1 MRNEPI
7 PERLGRSRHSSQPDL
22 MDGLGFQAVGI
33 CDKNKAHVACNNV
46 SEELGQKGTPS
57 MSYDSTKTAS
67 GKVNNDN
74 QSISPYERL
83 HQAASLPDKATA
95 LLATFDAIAGIGCLP
110 VALGPDSKGG
120 IKKPTGGADWG
131 LQPLDTRRR
140 VFVKA
145 VNGEARSG
153 TLDAMGI
160 GLQPRGRLLVIDV
173 DPPGKDRTK
182 LDESLAELTEL
193 SGGECPLTFQV
204 DGQGGCHLW
213 FTVSDR
219 LLNQWAKVGRGKTV
233 IRLVCGGSLELFMPM
248 EDTQYQVATAP
259 STGKTIACHID
270 PAPLPEPF
278 EAALLAMFCQADKKA
293 TPAAPFI
300 GDADRSWTAREKC
313 FRAIINQCDK
323 AIRSAPQ
330 GSKHDAIRDR
340 SLLLAGYAGGMG
352 YTGMKAECTSVLIE
366 AAMAVGSSAREASRV
381 VSFGWINGI
390 EKPLIPSDPRYLKIE
405 QDFADRASRLAAE
418 RVKTGSLIESL
429 ASKAA
434 SLPVEDSQRAANV
447 GHILALMKDRRWLW
461 GDKDRNL
468 GWFVERGLHLVEG
481 KEGTGKTR
489 WLMDL
494 CRRWSLDLRWP
505 DGTKTGVDCDAKLLI
520 VASDSHWDQIAET
533 SVAFGIPEQNVIF
546 TGPENDPYSFTDI
559 DDPGT
564 LAVIRLRLQQEKVA
578 MVVVDTL
585 MAASSRPLV
594 DPQEVAK
601 IARPLRELSREF
613 GVPIVMV
620 GHLNKDGETYGRSI
634 GRTCDHVIRME
645 VDEADEQAITIRS
658 VKARWNR
665 FELPTLVGRQ
675 GECGWE
681 YSMAGSDAGD
691 TKQAK
696 GRAGAEVLIIDYLKR
711 HGKTAWSEI
720 QDEIQEQ
727 GSSKSAIDR
736 ALKNLTSNSSVM
748 KTEQA
753 YPSGKSQKFYE
764 VHPS

>member
-1 MRNEPI
+1 MNDSMGIAPSKANN
-7 PERLGRSRHSSQPDL
+7 SR
-22 MDGLGFQAVGI
+22 V
-33 CDKNKAHVACNNV
+33 V
-46 SEELGQKGTPS
+46 SL
-57 MSYDSTKTAS
+57 
-67 GKVNNDN
+67 
-74 QSISPYERL
+74 YERL
-83 HQAASLPDKATA
+83 RQAASLPDKATA

-110 VALGPDSKGG
+110 VALGPDGRGK

-131 LQPLDTRRR
+131 LQPLDARRR
-140 VFVKA
+140 VFVKR
-145 VNGEARSG
+145 VNSAATSG
-153 TLDAMGI
+153 TLDAVGV

-193 SGGECPLTFQV
+193 SGGECLSTFQV

-213 FTVSDR
+213 FTVSDW
-219 LLNQWAKVGRGKTV
+219 LLSRWAEARGGRAV
-233 IRLVCGGSLELFMPM
+233 IKLVCGGNLELFMPM
-248 EDTQYQVATAP
+248 DGTQHQVATAP
-259 STGKTIACHID
+259 SEGKTIACHID
-270 PAPLPEPF
+270 PVPLPEPL
-278 EAALLAMFCQADKKA
+278 EATLLAMFCQADRKA
-293 TPAAPFI
+293 TLAAPFI
-300 GDADRSWTAREKC
+300 GDADQSWTAREKC
-313 FRAIINQCDK
+313 FLAIMSQCDRAIR
-323 AIRSAPQ
+323 AAPQ
-330 GSKHDAIRDR
+330 GGRHDAIRDR
-340 SLLLAGYAGGMG
+340 SLLLAGYSAGMG
-352 YTGMKAECTSVLIE
+352 FASRRAECTSVLIA
-366 AAMAVGSSAREASRV
+366 AAMAVGSNEREASRIV
-381 VSFGWINGI
+381 NFGWLNGFERPLTPSSPKYLEI
-390 EKPLIPSDPRYLKIE
+390 ER
-405 QDFADRASRLAAE
+405 DFADRASRLAAE

-429 ASKAA
+429 ATKAA
-434 SLPVEDSQRAANV
+434 SLPIEDSQRAANV

-481 KEGTGKTR
+481 KEGAGKTR

-564 LAVIRLRLQQEKVA
+564 LAMIRLRLQQEKVA

-585 MAASSRPLV
+585 MTASSRPLV
-594 DPQEVAK
+594 DPQEVAQ
-601 IARPLRELSREF
+601 IAKPLRELSREF

-620 GHLNKDGETYGRSI
+620 GHLNKDGETYGRAM

-645 VDEADEQAITIRS
+645 AGEADEQVITIRS

-681 YSMAGSDAGD
+681 YSLAGSDAGG
-691 TKQAK
+691 TKQAG
-696 GRAGAEVLIIDYLKR
+696 GRHAAELLIVDYLER
-711 HGKTAWSEI
+711 HGISSWSEI
-720 QDEIQEQ
+720 RDEIQER
-727 GSSKSAIDR
+727 GSSRSAIDR